1 MSTKFT
7 PTARRLGLFSAWVT
21 AVLLVA
27 YAITLVI
34 GLVSL
39 KSPDDPIGNPW
50 FTMLEVEII
59 VMMPAIVTLFVAV
72 HAWTPARAK
81 TLSLSS
87 VVFMGVL
94 AGITCSLHFVVLTLS
109 RQAEFVDQPWL
120 PLFMSFE
127 WPSVVYAL
135 DILAWD
141 IFFALGILFA
151 APVFRGSRLTT
162 WIKGLMITSGVLSL
176 AGLSGVVLGSMQWRN
191 IGIVGYVP
199 VFLVVVVLLAILFR
213 RTAPE
218 EARLRVWSPT
228 RSSA

>member
-1 MSTKFT
+1 MSMDFT
-7 PTARRLGLFSAWVT
+7 PTARRLGLLSALAT
-21 AVLLVA
+21 AILLVA

-34 GLVSL
+34 GLAL
-39 KSPDDPIGNPW
+39 LNSPADPIGNPW

-59 VMMPAIVTLFVAV
+59 VMMPAIVALFVAV
-72 HAWTPARAK
+72 HAWAPQRAK

-87 VVFMGVL
+87 VIFMGVL

-109 RQAEFVDQPWL
+109 RQAEFAGQPWL

-141 IFFALGILFA
+141 IFFAVAILFA
-151 APVFRGSRLTT
+151 APVFSGSRITG
-162 WIKGLMITSGVLSL
+162 WIRGLMIASGVLSL

-199 VFLVVVVLLAILFR
+199 VFLVVVVLLAILFY
-213 RTAPE
+213 RTPPQE
-218 EARLRVWSPT
+218 V
-228 RSSA
+228 

>member
-1 MSTKFT
+1 MSIEFT
-7 PTARRLGLFSAWVT
+7 PTARRLGLFSAGAT
-21 AVLLVA
+21 AILLVA
-27 YAITLVI
+27 YAITLAI

-59 VMMPAIVTLFVAV
+59 VMMPVIVMLFVAV

-87 VVFMGVL
+87 VVFMAVL

-109 RQAEFVDQPWL
+109 RQAEFADQPWL
-120 PLFMSFE
+120 RLFMTFE
-127 WPSVVYAL
+127 WPSVAYAL

-141 IFFALGILFA
+141 IFFAVGMLCA
-151 APVFRGSRLTT
+151 APVFSGSRLAG
-162 WIKGLMITSGVLSL
+162 WIRRLMIASGVLSL

-213 RTAPE
+213 RTAPQFE
-218 EARLRVWSPT
+218 VPHIPA
-228 RSSA
+228 

>member
-1 MSTKFT
+1 MSMDFT
-7 PTARRLGLFSAWVT
+7 PTARRLGLLSALAT
-21 AVLLVA
+21 AILLVA

-34 GLVSL
+34 GLAL
-39 KSPDDPIGNPW
+39 LTSPADPIGNPW

-59 VMMPAIVTLFVAV
+59 VMMPAIVALFVAV
-72 HAWTPARAK
+72 HAWAPERAK

-87 VVFMGVL
+87 VIFMGVL

-109 RQAEFVDQPWL
+109 RQAEFAGQPWL

-141 IFFALGILFA
+141 IFFAVAILFA
-151 APVFRGSRLTT
+151 APVFSGSRITG
-162 WIKGLMITSGVLSL
+162 WIRGLMITSGVLSL
-176 AGLSGVVLGSMQWRN
+176 AGLSGVMLGSMQWRN

-199 VFLVVVVLLAILFR
+199 VFLVVVVLLAILFY
-213 RTAPE
+213 RTPPQA
-218 EARLRVWSPT
+218 V
-228 RSSA
+228 

>member
-1 MSTKFT
+1 MDFT
-7 PTARRLGLFSAWVT
+7 ATARRLGLFSAVAT
-21 AVLLVA
+21 AILLVA

-34 GLVSL
+34 GLASL

-59 VMMPAIVTLFVAV
+59 VMMPAIVALFVAV

-81 TLSLSS
+81 ALSLSS

-141 IFFALGILFA
+141 IFFAVAILFA
-151 APVFRGSRLTT
+151 APVFSGSRLAA
-162 WIKGLMITSGVLSL
+162 WIRGLMIASGVLSL

-199 VFLVVVVLLAILFR
+199 VFMVVVVLLAILFR
-213 RTAPE
+213 RTPPQE
-218 EARLRVWSPT
+218 V
-228 RSSA
+228 

>member
-1 MSTKFT
+1 MSMDFT
-7 PTARRLGLFSAWVT
+7 ATARRLGLFSAAAT
-21 AVLLVA
+21 AILLVA

-34 GLVSL
+34 GLASL

-59 VMMPAIVTLFVAV
+59 VMMPAIVALFVAV

-81 TLSLSS
+81 ALSLSS

-141 IFFALGILFA
+141 IFFAIAILFA
-151 APVFRGSRLTT
+151 APVFSGSRLTT
-162 WIKGLMITSGVLSL
+162 WIRGLMIASGVLSL

-191 IGIVGYVP
+191 IGIIGYVP

-213 RTAPE
+213 RTPPQ
-218 EARLRVWSPT
+218 EA
-228 RSSA
+228 

>member
-1 MSTKFT
+1 MSMDFT
-7 PTARRLGLFSAWVT
+7 PTARRLGLLSALAT
-21 AVLLVA
+21 AILLVA

-34 GLVSL
+34 GLAL
-39 KSPDDPIGNPW
+39 LNSPADPIGNPW

-59 VMMPAIVTLFVAV
+59 VMMPAIVALFVAV
-72 HAWTPARAK
+72 HAWAPEHAK
-81 TLSLSS
+81 TLSFSS
-87 VVFMGVL
+87 VIFMGVL

-109 RQAEFVDQPWL
+109 RQAEFAGQPWL

-141 IFFALGILFA
+141 IFFAVAILFA
-151 APVFRGSRLTT
+151 APVFSGSRITG
-162 WIKGLMITSGVLSL
+162 WIRGLMITSGVLSL

-199 VFLVVVVLLAILFR
+199 VFLVVVVLLAILFY
-213 RTAPE
+213 RTPPQE
-218 EARLRVWSPT
+218 V
-228 RSSA
+228 

>member
-1 MSTKFT
+1 MSMDFT
-7 PTARRLGLFSAWVT
+7 ATARRLGIFSAVAT
-21 AVLLVA
+21 AILLVA

-34 GLVSL
+34 GLASL
-39 KSPDDPIGNPW
+39 TSPDQPIGNPW
-50 FTMLEVEII
+50 FTMLEIEII
-59 VMMPAIVTLFVAV
+59 VMMPAIVALFVAV
-72 HAWTPARAK
+72 HAWAPARAK

-141 IFFALGILFA
+141 IFFAVAILFT
-151 APVFRGSRLTT
+151 APVFSGSRLTA
-162 WIKGLMITSGVLSL
+162 WIRGLMIASGVLSL

-213 RTAPE
+213 RTPPQDA
-218 EARLRVWSPT
+218 
-228 RSSA
+228 

>member
-1 MSTKFT
+1 MSMDFT
-7 PTARRLGLFSAWVT
+7 ATARRLGLFSAVAT
-21 AVLLVA
+21 AILLVA

-34 GLVSL
+34 GLASL

-59 VMMPAIVTLFVAV
+59 VMMPAIVALFVAV

-81 TLSLSS
+81 ALSLSS

-141 IFFALGILFA
+141 IFFAVAILFA
-151 APVFRGSRLTT
+151 APVFSGSRLAA
-162 WIKGLMITSGVLSL
+162 WIRGLMIASGVLSL

-199 VFLVVVVLLAILFR
+199 VFMVVVVLLAILFR
-213 RTAPE
+213 RTPPQE
-218 EARLRVWSPT
+218 V
-228 RSSA
+228 

>member
-1 MSTKFT
+1 MSMDFT
-7 PTARRLGLFSAWVT
+7 PTARRLGFFSAVAT
-21 AVLLVA
+21 AILLVA

-34 GLVSL
+34 GLASL

-50 FTMLEVEII
+50 FTLLEVEII
-59 VMMPAIVTLFVAV
+59 VMMPAIVALFVAV

-109 RQAEFVDQPWL
+109 RQAEFGDQPWL

-141 IFFALGILFA
+141 IFFAVAILFA
-151 APVFRGSRLTT
+151 APVFSGSRLAA
-162 WIKGLMITSGVLSL
+162 WIRGLMIASGVLSL

-199 VFLVVVVLLAILFR
+199 VFLVVVVLLAILFH
-213 RTAPE
+213 RTAPQ
-218 EARLRVWSPT
+218 EA
-228 RSSA
+228 

>member
-1 MSTKFT
+1 
-7 PTARRLGLFSAWVT
+7 
-21 AVLLVA
+21 
-27 YAITLVI
+27 
-34 GLVSL
+34 
-39 KSPDDPIGNPW
+39 
-50 FTMLEVEII
+50 
-59 VMMPAIVTLFVAV
+59 
-72 HAWTPARAK
+72 
-81 TLSLSS
+81 
-87 VVFMGVL
+87 MGVL

-141 IFFALGILFA
+141 IFFAVAILFA
-151 APVFRGSRLTT
+151 APVFSGSRLTA
-162 WIKGLMITSGVLSL
+162 WIRGLMIASGVLSL

-213 RTAPE
+213 RTPPQ
-218 EARLRVWSPT
+218 EA
-228 RSSA
+228 

>member
-1 MSTKFT
+1 MSMEFT
-7 PTARRLGLFSAWVT
+7 PTARRLGLFSAVAT
-21 AVLLVA
+21 AILLVA
-27 YAITLVI
+27 YAVTLAI

-50 FTMLEVEII
+50 FTILEVEII
-59 VMMPAIVTLFVAV
+59 VMMPAIVALFVAV

-87 VVFMGVL
+87 VVFMAVL

-109 RQAEFVDQPWL
+109 RQAEFADQPWL
-120 PLFMSFE
+120 PLIMSFE
-127 WPSVVYAL
+127 WPSVAYAL

-141 IFFALGILFA
+141 IFFAVAMLFA
-151 APVFRGSRLTT
+151 APVFSGSRLAV
-162 WIKGLMITSGVLSL
+162 WIRRLMIASGVLSL

-199 VFLVVVVLLAILFR
+199 VFLIVVLLLAILFR
-213 RTAPE
+213 RTAPQ
-218 EARLRVWSPT
+218 EA
-228 RSSA
+228 